1 MWRVSTLVKVAV
13 GAVEAAAAAGRQEVV
28 VIVDIIDMSTTLE
41 CALETGAV
49 AVYGASPWPL
59 LEHCRVCPEAVGRA
73 AGLAAGEYGT
83 GVVVV
88 AEPRAG
94 TDADRRW
101 QAAGVLDGLRE
112 VGAEVLAVVP
122 NMGKETATMVDF
134 SSRVVVAVTAAG
146 GVAFDAA
153 FNQGGVVSTAT
164 VARTLHCRGK
174 EPAVRGA
181 GRAWVISG
189 EGEKGITV
197 VAAGPGCLEDLLA
210 AQYIAGLLWDMWI
223 GRS

>member
-1 MWRVSTLVKVAV
+1 MVKVAV

-49 AVYGASPWPL
+49 AVYGASPWPPP
-59 LEHCRVCPEAVGRA
+59 EYCRVCPEAVGRA
-73 AGLAAGEYGT
+73 AGLVAGEHGS
-83 GVVVV
+83 GVVIV

-94 TDADRRW
+94 TAAERRR
-101 QAAGVLDGLRE
+101 QAAGVLAGLRQA
-112 VGAEVLAVVP
+112 GAEVKAVVP
-122 NMGKETATMVDF
+122 NIGKETARMVDF
-134 SSRVVVAVTAAG
+134 AGKVVVAVTAAG

-153 FNQGGVVSTAT
+153 FNQGGAVVTAT
-164 VARTLHCRGK
+164 VARTLYGRGK
-174 EPAVRGA
+174 EPALRGA
-181 GRAWVISG
+181 RRAWAMAG

-210 AQYIAGLLWDMWI
+210 AQYIAGLLWDMWT
-223 GRS
+223 GRSEASR